1 MGAQDHDQER
11 AREIG
16 RDGGGTRPCHVE
28 FAADRRHQLAQ
39 PLAVRILP
47 RAQHDDRRQ
56 GRQDQVLVR
65 LLEQQ
70 PAAHQFRLG
79 LGLDVR
85 LDQDG
90 AGVPEAQIGRP
101 R

>member
-1 MGAQDHDQER
+1 MSSSSL
-11 AREIG
+11 I
-16 RDGGGTRPCHVE
+16 
-28 FAADRRHQLAQ
+28 AAISWRSRSQS
-39 PLAVRILP
+39 VILP